1 METGECDMREI
12 ERERFRER
20 VASRL
25 DGYEGKTLALR
36 VSYNEIG
43 LYGEENEELVKRK
56 LILEGLSND
65 EGLDVIRDL
74 ISGAE
79 RRGYSQS
86 LLSRFILDYG
96 FFIPDKI
103 KLMRQKQH

>member
-36 VSYNEIG
+36 V
-43 LYGEENEELVKRK
+43 
-56 LILEGLSND
+56 
-65 EGLDVIRDL
+65 
-74 ISGAE
+74 
-79 RRGYSQS
+79 
-86 LLSRFILDYG
+86 
-96 FFIPDKI
+96 
-103 KLMRQKQH
+103 